1 MGRGSIDH
9 LMEIGWIKPK
19 GRKNIPGKP
28 SLWVTTD
35 IFLEHFGIDSL
46 ENLPNKKELMA
57 SGFLE
62 KRSAISKI
70 TDLANND
77 EFNKVEDYETINE
90 ENLEDFITEK

>member
-1 MGRGSIDH
+1 
-9 LMEIGWIKPK
+9 MEIGWIKPK

-28 SLWVTTD
+28 SLWITTD

-46 ENLPNKKELMA
+46 KNLPNKNELIA

-70 TDLANND
+70 TDLSS
-77 EFNKVEDYETINE
+77 KVELNEVNDYENIDE
-90 ENLEDFITEK
+90 ENLEDFINER